1 MSVSAIINQSF
12 AVEPP
17 QPPLPQSFSRMLGIC
32 NCSDA
37 ALINV
42 LLTAL
47 RQTFRAAVAGMQTV
61 SESLCKQIS
70 SILPRNVDRHCGFL
84 RVENAAHASF
94 VLHSKRL
101 LLVLVQSKCLEH
113 TH

>member
-1 MSVSAIINQSF
+1 MSVSVIINQSF
-12 AVEPP
+12 GAPTPP
-17 QPPLPQSFSRMLGIC
+17 PPPPQSFSRVLGIC

-47 RQTFRAAVAGMQTV
+47 RQTYRAAVAGMQTV
-61 SESLCKQIS
+61 LESLCKQIS
-70 SILPRNVDRHCGFL
+70 SVLPRNVARRCGFL
-84 RVENAAHASF
+84 PVEDAAHAS
-94 VLHSKRL
+94 L
-101 LLVLVQSKCLEH
+101 LLRFERLPIVLVQSKCLEH

>member
-12 AVEPP
+12 AVPP
-17 QPPLPQSFSRMLGIC
+17 PPPQSFSRMLAIC

-47 RQTFRAAVAGMQTV
+47 RQTFRAAVAGMQTAP
-61 SESLCKQIS
+61 ERLCKQIS
-70 SILPRNVDRHCGFL
+70 PVLPRNVDRRCGLL
-84 RVENAAHASF
+84 RVENAAHASS
-94 VLHSKRL
+94 VLHFKRL
-101 LLVLVQSKCLEH
+101 PLVSV
-113 TH
+113 